1 MFEQRWYR
9 VNTPFAGY
17 PVKGF
22 FARMSRVMIHNAD
35 AWNHVDFLKRERKK
49 TMSKELAKT
58 YDPHGLEDR
67 IYQKWLDKK
76 YFHAEVDRSKKPFTI
91 VIPPPNIT
99 GQLHMGHA
107 LDNTMQDILIRFKR
121 MQGYNALWQ
130 PGTDHASIATEVK
143 IIQKLKEEGIDKHD
157 LGREKFLE
165 RAWDWK
171 KEYGGR
177 IISQLKKLGS
187 SCDWD
192 RERFTMDEGCNKAV
206 TEVFCKM
213 HEKGYIYKG
222 SRIVNWCP
230 VCNTSISDAEV
241 EYEDQAGHFWH
252 IKYPILNEDGT
263 QSGEYLTFA
272 TTRPETMLGD
282 TAVAIHP
289 DDGRYTHLKGKKVLL
304 PIMNR
309 EIPIVEDTYVDMEFG
324 TGVVKITPAHDPNDF
339 EVGKRHNLPIINI
352 MNDDATINENG
363 GKFAGMD
370 RYAAREAI
378 VKELDEMGL
387 LVKIED
393 YSHNV
398 GTHDRCKTT
407 IEPLVKQQWFVKM
420 DELIKPAVEAVKNGE
435 IKLIP
440 ERMDKTYFNWT
451 DNIKD
456 WCISRQLWWGHRI
469 PAYYC
474 DKCGEI
480 VVAKEMPKVCPKCGC
495 EHFTQDPDTLDTWF
509 SSALWPFSTLG
520 WPDKTEDLDYF
531 YPTDV
536 LVTGYDIIFFWVIR
550 MIFSGYEQ
558 MGERPFKTVLFHGLV
573 RDSQGRKMSKSLGN
587 GIDPLEVID
596 QYGADALRMTLI
608 TGNAPGNDMR
618 FYYERVEANRNFA
631 NKVWN
636 ASRFIMM
643 NMEGKEVTDASDSL
657 EPVDKWIISKLNSL
671 VKEVTDN
678 MENFELGIAVQKIY
692 DFIWDEFC
700 DWYIEMVKP
709 RLYNSDDTVSQNA
722 ALWTLKTV
730 LIDALK
736 LLHPYMPFITEEIF
750 CTIQS
755 EEESI
760 MISKWPEYSEARNF
774 ASEEKAIEIIKE
786 AVRGIRNV
794 RTEMNVAPSKK
805 AHVYVVSEK
814 EDIRKTFEEGKLFF
828 ATLSYASDVSV
839 QADKNGIAD
848 DAVSVVIANAN
859 IYIPFAELVDIKQEI
874 ERLEKES
881 KRLDGELA
889 RVNGMLSNERF
900 LSKAPESKI
909 AEEKEKLSKYTQM
922 KEQVVERLAQLQ

>member
-1 MFEQRWYR
+1 
-9 VNTPFAGY
+9 
-17 PVKGF
+17 
-22 FARMSRVMIHNAD
+22 
-35 AWNHVDFLKRERKK
+35 
-49 TMSKELAKT
+49 MSKELAKT
-58 YDPHGLEDR
+58 YSPNEIEDKL
-67 IYQKWLDKK
+67 YEKWLEKK
-76 YFHAEVDRSKKPFTI
+76 YFHAEVDHSKKPFTI

-143 IIQKLKEEGIDKHD
+143 IIETLKAQGIDKAD
-157 LGREKFLE
+157 LGRDGFLE
-165 RAWDWK
+165 RAWEWK

-213 HEKGYIYKG
+213 HEKGWIYKG
-222 SRIVNWCP
+222 SRIINWCP

-241 EYEDQAGHFWH
+241 EYEEQAGHFWH
-252 IKYPILNEDGT
+252 IKYPIVNDDGSVST
-263 QSGEYLTFA
+263 TEFLEFA

-282 TAVAIHP
+282 TAVAVNP
-289 DDGRYTHLKGKKVLL
+289 DDDRYKHLAGKKVML
-304 PIMNR
+304 PLIDR
-309 EIPIVEDTYVDMEFG
+309 VIPIVQDSYVDMEFG

-339 EVGKRHNLPIINI
+339 EVGKRHNLPEINI
-352 MNDDATINENG
+352 MNDDATINANG
-363 GKFAGMD
+363 GKFAGLD
-370 RYAAREAI
+370 RYEARKQI

-387 LVKIED
+387 LVEVED
-393 YSHNV
+393 YTHNV

-407 IEPLVKQQWFVKM
+407 IEPLIKKQWFVKM
-420 DELIKPAVEAVKNGE
+420 DELIKPAVEAVKTGD
-435 IKLIP
+435 IQLIP
-440 ERMDKTYFNWT
+440 ERMEKTYFNWT
-451 DNIKD
+451 DNIRD

-474 DKCGEI
+474 AECGEY
-480 VVAKEMPKVCPKCGC
+480 VVAKEAPEKCAHCGC
-495 EHFTQDPDTLDTWF
+495 TSFTQDEDTLDTWF

-520 WPDKTEDLDYF
+520 WPENTEELKYF

-550 MIFSGYEQ
+550 MIFSGFEQ
-558 MGERPFKTVLFHGLV
+558 MGEKPFKTVLFHGLV

-587 GIDPLEVID
+587 GIDPLEIIE
-596 QYGADALRMTLI
+596 QYGADALRLTLI

-618 FYYERVEANRNFA
+618 FYNERVESSRNFA

-643 NMEGKEVTDASDSL
+643 NMEGKTITEDAKNSL
-657 EPVDKWIISKLNSL
+657 EPVDKWILSKLNRL

-678 MENFELGIAVQKIY
+678 MESFELGIAVQKVY

-709 RLYNSDDTVSQNA
+709 RLYNSDNKDSQNA

-736 LLHPYMPFITEEIF
+736 LLHPYMPFVTEEIF
-750 CTIQS
+750 CTLQS

-760 MISKWPEYSEARNF
+760 MISKWPEYTLDRQF
-774 ASEEKAIEIIKE
+774 AKEEVSIETIKE

-794 RTEMNVAPSKK
+794 RTEMNVPPSRK
-805 AHVYVVSEK
+805 AVVYVVSEK
-814 EDIRKTFEEGKLFF
+814 DDVVSTFEEGKLFF
-828 ATLSYASDVSV
+828 ASLAYASEVLV
-839 QADKNGIAD
+839 QKDKAGIAE
-848 DAVSVVIANAN
+848 DAVSVVIANATV
-859 IYIPFAELVDIKQEI
+859 YIPFAELVDISQEI
-874 ERLEKES
+874 ERLEKEE
-881 KRLDGELA
+881 KKLQGELA
-889 RVNGMLSNERF
+889 RVNGMLNNEKF
-900 LSKAPESKI
+900 ISKAPEAKI
-909 AEEKEKLSKYTQM
+909 AEEKAKLEKYTQM
-922 KEQVVERLAQLQ
+922 MEQVRERLLQLKK

>member
-1 MFEQRWYR
+1 
-9 VNTPFAGY
+9 
-17 PVKGF
+17 
-22 FARMSRVMIHNAD
+22 
-35 AWNHVDFLKRERKK
+35 
-49 TMSKELAKT
+49 MSKELAKT
-58 YDPHGLEDR
+58 YDPSGIEEKL
-67 IYQKWLDKK
+67 YQKWLDKK
-76 YFHAEVDRSKKPFTI
+76 YFHAEVDKTKKPFTI

-143 IIQKLKEEGIDKHD
+143 IIEKLKEEGIDKED

-165 RAWDWK
+165 RAWEWK
-171 KEYGGR
+171 KQYGGR
-177 IISQLKKLGS
+177 IVEQLKKLGS

-206 TEVFCKM
+206 TEVFCRM
-213 HEKGYIYKG
+213 HEKGWIYKG
-222 SRIVNWCP
+222 SRIINWCP

-241 EYEDQAGHFWH
+241 EYQEQAGHFWH
-252 IKYPILNEDGT
+252 IKYPIVDENGQASTTEFLE
-263 QSGEYLTFA
+263 FA

-282 TAVAIHP
+282 TAVAINP
-289 DDGRYTHLKGKKVLL
+289 EDDRYKHLIGKSVML
-304 PIMNR
+304 PIINR
-309 EIPIVEDTYVDMEFG
+309 VIPIVTDSYVDMEFG

-339 EVGKRHNLPIINI
+339 EVGKRHNLPEINI
-352 MNDDATINENG
+352 MNDDATINANG
-363 GKFAGMD
+363 GKFEGMD
-370 RYAAREAI
+370 RYEARKAI
-378 VKELDEMGL
+378 VAELDSMGL

-407 IEPLVKQQWFVKM
+407 IEPLIKKQWFVKM
-420 DELIKPAVEAVKNGE
+420 DELIKPAAEAVKNGDIE
-435 IKLIP
+435 LIP
-440 ERMDKTYFNWT
+440 NRMEKTYFNWT
-451 DNIKD
+451 DNIRD

-474 DKCGEI
+474 AECGEV
-480 VVAKEMPKVCPKCGC
+480 VVAKEMPEKCPKCGC
-495 EHFTQDPDTLDTWF
+495 THLTQDEDTLDTWF

-520 WPDKTEDLDYF
+520 WPDKTEDLEYF

-550 MIFSGYEQ
+550 MIFSGFEQ
-558 MGERPFKTVLFHGLV
+558 MGEKPFKTVLFHGLV

-587 GIDPLEVID
+587 GIDPLEIIE
-596 QYGADALRMTLI
+596 QYGADALRLTLI

-618 FYYERVEANRNFA
+618 FYHERVEASRNFA

-643 NMEGKEVTDASDSL
+643 NMEGKEIPADAKDNL
-657 EPVDKWIISKLNSL
+657 EPVDKWILSKLNTL
-671 VKEVTDN
+671 IKDATEN
-678 MENFELGIAVQKIY
+678 MEHFELGIAVQKVY

-709 RLYNSDDTVSQNA
+709 RLYNSDDAKSQGA
-722 ALWTLKTV
+722 ALYTLKTV
-730 LIDALK
+730 LQDALK
-736 LLHPYMPFITEEIF
+736 LLHPYMPFVTEEIF
-750 CTIQS
+750 CTIQN

-760 MISKWPEYSEARNF
+760 MISKWPEYTEERNF
-774 ASEEKAIEIIKE
+774 AKEEKDIETIKE

-805 AHVYVVSEK
+805 AKVFVVSDKDEVL
-814 EDIRKTFEEGKLFF
+814 KTFTEGKLFF
-828 ATLSYASDVSV
+828 ASLAYASDVAM
-839 QADKNGIAD
+839 QKDKEGIAD
-848 DAVSVVIANAN
+848 DAVSVVIANATV
-859 IYIPFAELVDIKQEI
+859 YIPFAELVDISQEI
-874 ERLEKES
+874 ERLEKEE
-881 KRLDGELA
+881 KRLAGEIA
-889 RVNGMLSNERF
+889 RANGMLNNEKF
-900 LSKAPESKI
+900 ISKAPEAKI
-909 AEEKEKLSKYTQM
+909 AEEKEKLAKYTQM
-922 KEQVVERLAQLQ
+922 MEAVKERLTQLKK